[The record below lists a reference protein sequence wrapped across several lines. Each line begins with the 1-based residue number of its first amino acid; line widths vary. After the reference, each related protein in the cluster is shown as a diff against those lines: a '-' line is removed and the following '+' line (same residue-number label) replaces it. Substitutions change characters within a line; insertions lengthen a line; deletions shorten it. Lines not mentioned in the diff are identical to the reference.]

1 MCSMI
6 TLVWISVGTV
16 MDREVSVFT
25 NEGEREEKEKERK
38 RMERRIREK
47 GSETKCTGFVNIHKL
62 LYS

>member
-1 MCSMI
+1 M
-6 TLVWISVGTV
+6 GTV